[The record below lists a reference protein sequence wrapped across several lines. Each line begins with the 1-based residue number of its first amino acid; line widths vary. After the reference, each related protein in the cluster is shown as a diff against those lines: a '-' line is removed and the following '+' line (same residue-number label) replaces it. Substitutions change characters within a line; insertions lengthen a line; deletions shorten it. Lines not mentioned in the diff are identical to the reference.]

1 MPILKI
7 NCNKNFIYVLV
18 YWILEIIFHILMYYY
33 KEWFEMT
40 KDRVQN
46 EYMFILFLNVADLL
60 SVFLVLYSK
69 YSSKKTQKENILVH
83 SDTIRNLKLIF
94 KDTLIPKKS
103 FYTKMIIISSL
114 DYLSRSFYWIAYAIT
129 GVIGPEISH
138 NVQKDSTI
146 TFDIIM
152 RYIFS
157 IFILK
162 VKVYKHSIVSIATMI
177 VGFIVLLVTDY
188 LIDHITKNDIDMGKT
203 FFFSGIL
210 LFRGI
215 SFPFEDTI
223 VKGLFSAEY
232 ILPESMQLFRG
243 LFEVIIVII
252 MTPILYFAFNINFQ
266 FNPENKTVVITTM
279 VFYTLAL
286 FIKAFILLKIIYH
299 FSNQAVSFLIISE
312 SLGGSINS
320 LIEIIINK
328 EKNGVTYFLLLL
340 GFIGIMIILFS
351 SLVYD
356 EVIIINKWQLNENV
370 KLGIISRSES
380 EMIELDCNNNLP
392 GDPNAIDNDNEESE
406 NSINYCK

>member
-1 MPILKI
+1 
-7 NCNKNFIYVLV
+7 
-18 YWILEIIFHILMYYY
+18 
-33 KEWFEMT
+33 
-40 KDRVQN
+40 
-46 EYMFILFLNVADLL
+46 MFILILNVADLL

-69 YSSKKTQKENILVH
+69 YSSKKTQKENLLVH

-103 FYTKMIIISSL
+103 FYIKMIIISSL

-162 VKVYKHSIVSIATMI
+162 VKVYRHSIVSIATMI